1 MFSGS
6 LRMHF
11 KHLFLAKTNMKR
23 DLKFYKIPKYGLI
36 SIYQNIQKQTEMFI
50 LILEMINQCFE
61 VKIRIIYHRQM
72 KNMFFY
78 FLEKVPP
85 LPSSS
90 SWSTLEEES
99 ATLLKAHAWKGGNVL
114 GTYSDLT

>member
-1 MFSGS
+1 MFWSQDQD
-6 LRMHF
+6 
-11 KHLFLAKTNMKR
+11 HLSPA
-23 DLKFYKIPKYGLI
+23 DEEY
-36 SIYQNIQKQTEMFI
+36 
-50 LILEMINQCFE
+50 
-61 VKIRIIYHRQM
+61 
-72 KNMFFY
+72 MFFY
-78 FLEKVPP
+78 FLEKVLPP

>member
-61 VKIRIIYHRQM
+61 VKIRIIYHQQM
-72 KNMFFY
+72 KNICFLFLGKGVTTTTIVIMEHFRGRKCFTIQGPCLKRWKY
-78 FLEKVPP
+78 FRYLF
-85 LPSSS
+85 
-90 SWSTLEEES
+90 
-99 ATLLKAHAWKGGNVL
+99 
-114 GTYSDLT
+114 